1 MQKVVSVGACW
12 ISQIDHGNI
21 VAVTLGDVA
30 VVTHD
35 VTFGIGRQETH
46 PAGTGIL
53 NAGVEPEG
61 GFADAGRADHQHVD
75 VAGVYHRR
83 GITCTSNDDALRKRF
98 AIFACGS
105 FTVLGLLPPFLRRE
119 WNMLIDLTLFAF
131 GHPAGGSM
139 LAVADCLGF
148 DVVEAVYIRQQ
159 CDPAE
164 DAEHNGSND
173 DQSCNT

>member
-148 DVVEAVYIRQQ
+148 DVVEVIDVCKYR
-159 CDPAE
+159 DGT
-164 DAEHNGSND
+164 EHHKHHDGYD
-173 DQSCNT
+173 D